1 MSLRPM
7 LWPTVFAVPALI
19 VLILLGNWQMER
31 LAWKEDLLGQI
42 AQGMSADPVPLPTSD
57 TWASIDPSIQRY
69 MSATATG
76 VFDHANEAHVYIS
89 SLSGEPG
96 YHVITPLQLSQGGWL
111 LVDRGFVPISKK
123 AAETRPAGQVSG
135 EVTVQGVLVLPD
147 DANAFT
153 PEPDLVKNVWYHR
166 PIDRLAG
173 KAGISPVFPMLMD
186 AGPAPNPGSL
196 PVGGQT
202 RLELK
207 NPHLGYALTWYG
219 LAVTLVGV
227 WLAFFFAR
235 GRAAK
240 DA

>member
-7 LWPTVFAVPALI
+7 LWPTVFAVPALVI
-19 VLILLGNWQMER
+19 LILLGNWQMDR
-31 LAWKEDLLGQI
+31 LAWKEDLLTQI
-42 AQGMSADPVPLPTSD
+42 EQGMTADPMPLPASD
-57 TWASIDPSIQRY
+57 TWASIDPAIQRY
-69 MSATATG
+69 RSASATG
-76 VFDHANEAHVYIS
+76 VFDHANEAHAYIS

-96 YHVITPLQLSQGGWL
+96 YHVITPLELSQGGWL

-123 AAETRPAGQVSG
+123 EAGTRSVGQVDG
-135 EVTVQGVLVLPD
+135 EVTVQGVLVVPD

-153 PEPDLVKNVWYHR
+153 PEPDLDKNVWYHR
-166 PIDRLAG
+166 PIDRLAD

-186 AGPAPNPGSL
+186 AGPAPNPGGL

-219 LAVTLVGV
+219 LAVTLIAV

-235 GRAAK
+235 RRAGKGA
-240 DA
+240 